1 LTLDRRTDV
10 GDCSTSVSNQH
21 HDGTVTAIHPPPA
34 ELVGRDPEL
43 AALAQAVDDAGAGR
57 GRVVLLT
64 GDAGIGKTCLA
75 EAADGLARTAGFGVV
90 WGRCSADDAPA
101 YWPWS
106 QVMGAIGEGDLM
118 QPGRFATRAELFAA
132 VAEAVLARSRR
143 RPFLVVAEDVHWADS
158 DSLRLVEFLAA
169 VVAGEQLLLLATSR
183 ESADLR
189 VSAGVRR
196 LPLTGLDLDQTGQ
209 LVRRYVDSAPADEY
223 LAEVFRRTGGNPFFV
238 SEVAH
243 LQASRSGAAG
253 AVPAGVRQVL
263 EHRLARLPQ
272 GSVELLQTASVLGAP
287 RRDVLAAMTGL
298 AVTEVDALL
307 AEPVAAGVVVADG
320 FAHEL
325 VRETLYDGIAP
336 RARADLHRRAAETL
350 QAAGPAELARHWS
363 LASGDDARRHAAEL
377 AVVAGDMAVAGQAHE
392 QAVGHYLLAVQSGAR
407 TLAVRRRLGEAQVQ
421 AGQIEAG
428 RETLHEVAVEARA
441 GGDADTVA
449 RAVLAFGGG
458 VGGFEVDTF
467 DTEQRDLLE
476 DTLRLLPDEESGLRA
491 AVLARLSLVSAST
504 MPFEQ
509 RADLALEAASMASR
523 VGDPAAEVAALAA
536 LCDARSGPDFVDE
549 RIRAS
554 TRMLELAA
562 GNAVLELLGR
572 RLRLRARLE
581 LGDFAGVDADL
592 AGYARVADR
601 LRSPTYSWLVPMWRG
616 MLALRAGDLA
626 AASSLAAEV
635 ETLAVQA
642 QSANAEMMGWAL
654 RFHVARRAHDVEAIR
669 EMVGLVIDG
678 LEDYPAWGCQLALVH
693 AELGE
698 PERSRQ
704 LVRRMLDAGL
714 DAVPKDSEWAELLWA
729 FGEAALL
736 VDEADAVR
744 AVHAALEPYADLW
757 AVDGFG
763 AACLGQV
770 RDLLARLAA
779 YDAGPAAGTAAA
791 DSTRA
796 AFVRSGTVWTIDY
809 RGRTASV
816 VDSKGMRDLAT
827 LLARPG
833 VEVHALDLVEAAGGP
848 PRTEAGA
855 DTGPQLDAAARAAY
869 QRRLRELDEE
879 LDEAARDHDQGLLA
893 RLDDEK
899 QFLVAE
905 LTAALGLGGRARVT
919 GDRGER
925 ARKAVT
931 MRIATASRAI
941 GRVHPE
947 LARHLSVSV
956 TTGRFCCYRPEQ
968 DVDWQL

>member
-1 LTLDRRTDV
+1 MATTH
-10 GDCSTSVSNQH
+10 S
-21 HDGTVTAIHPPPA
+21 PPA

-64 GDAGIGKTCLA
+64 GEAGIGKTCLA
-75 EAADGLARTAGFGVV
+75 EAAGGLARAADFDVV

-106 QVMGAIGEGDLM
+106 QVLGAIGEGDLM
-118 QPGRFATRAELFAA
+118 QPGRFPTRAELFAA
-132 VAEAVLARSRR
+132 VAEAVLARSRQ
-143 RPFLVVAEDVHWADS
+143 RPFLVVTEDVHWADS

-169 VVAGEQLLLLATSR
+169 VVAGERLLLLVTSR
-183 ESADLR
+183 EPADLR
-189 VSAGVRR
+189 VGAGVRR
-196 LPLTGLDLDQTGQ
+196 FSLAGLDFDDTGE
-209 LVRRYVDSAPADEY
+209 LVRRYVDSEPSEEY

-243 LQASRSGAAG
+243 LQASRSGPTRGAG
-253 AVPAGVRQVL
+253 AVPIGVRQVL

-272 GSVELLQTASVLGAP
+272 GSVELLQMASVLGAP
-287 RRDVLAAMTGL
+287 RRDVLATMAGL
-298 AVTEVDALL
+298 SSDDVDALL

-377 AVVAGDMAVAGQAHE
+377 AVVAGDLAVAGQAHE
-392 QAVGHYLLAVQSGAR
+392 QAVDHYRLAMQSGVR

-428 RETLHEVAVEARA
+428 RDTLREVAIEARA
-441 GGDADTVA
+441 DGDADTVA

-467 DTEQRDLLE
+467 DTEQRGLLE
-476 DTLRLLPDEESGLRA
+476 DALRLLPVEESGLRA
-491 AVLARLSLVSAST
+491 AVLARLSLVSAT
-504 MPFEQ
+504 TLPFER
-509 RADLALEAASMASR
+509 RADLALEAVSMASR
-523 VGDPAAEVAALAA
+523 VDDPAAEIAALAA

-572 RLRLRARLE
+572 RLRLRAQLE

-592 AGYARVADR
+592 AGYARVAER
-601 LRSPTYSWLVPMWRG
+601 LRSPTYGWLVPMWRG
-616 MLALRAGDLA
+616 MLALRSGDLDA
-626 AASSLAAEV
+626 AASLAAEV
-635 ETLAVQA
+635 ESLAVQA

-654 RFHVARRAHDVEAIR
+654 RFHVARRGHDVETIR
-669 EMVGLVIDG
+669 EMIGLVIDG
-678 LEDYPAWGCQLALVH
+678 LEDYPAWGCQLALVY

-698 PERSRQ
+698 LERSRQ
-704 LVRRMLDAGL
+704 LVRRIMAAGL
-714 DAVPKDSEWAELLWA
+714 DVVPKDSEWAELLWA
-729 FGEAALL
+729 LGEAALL
-736 VDEADAVR
+736 VDEAAAVR

-770 RDLLARLAA
+770 RELLDRLAA
-779 YDAGPAAGTAAA
+779 YDAGPAAA
-791 DSTRA
+791 DPTRA
-796 AFVRSGTVWTIDY
+796 AFHRSGTVWNLEF
-809 RGRTASV
+809 RGRKASV
-816 VDSKGMRDLAT
+816 VDSKGMRDLGT

-848 PRTEAGA
+848 ARTEAGA

-869 QRRLRELDEE
+869 QRRLRDLDDE
-879 LDEAARDHDQGLLA
+879 LDEAAGDHDQGRLA

-905 LTAALGLGGRARVT
+905 LTAALGLGGRVRVT
-919 GDRGER
+919 GDRSER

-931 MRIATASRAI
+931 MRIATATRAI

-968 DVDWQL
+968 DVEWQL

>member
-1 LTLDRRTDV
+1 MATTHTPR
-10 GDCSTSVSNQH
+10 
-21 HDGTVTAIHPPPA
+21 A

-64 GDAGIGKTCLA
+64 GEAGIGKTCLA
-75 EAADGLARTAGFGVV
+75 EAADGLARAAGFDVV

-106 QVMGAIGEGDLM
+106 QVLSAIGESDLM
-118 QPGRFATRAELFAA
+118 QPGRFPTRAELFAA

-143 RPFLVVAEDVHWADS
+143 QPFLVVAEDLHWSDS

-169 VVAGEQLLLLATSR
+169 VVAGERLLLLVTSR
-183 ESADLR
+183 GESVDLQ
-189 VSAGVRR
+189 VSAGARR
-196 LPLTGLDLDQTGQ
+196 IPLTGLDLDQTGE
-209 LVRRYVDSAPADEY
+209 LVRRYVGAAPADEY

-243 LQASRSGAAG
+243 LQASRSGPAG

-272 GSVELLQTASVLGAP
+272 ASVELLQMASVLGAP

-298 AVTEVDALL
+298 SAAEVEALL
-307 AEPVAAGVVVADG
+307 AEPVAAGVVAADG

-325 VRETLYDGIAP
+325 VRETLYDGIAA

-363 LASGDDARRHAAEL
+363 LASGADALRRAAEL
-377 AVVAGDMAVAGQAHE
+377 AVVAGDIAVAGQAHE
-392 QAVGHYLLAVQSGAR
+392 QAVDHYRLALQSGSR
-407 TLAVRRRLGEAQVQ
+407 TLAVRRRLGEALVQ
-421 AGQIEAG
+421 AGHIEAG
-428 RETLHEVAVEARA
+428 RTTLREVAAEARA
-441 GGDADTVA
+441 AADAGTLA
-449 RAVLAFGGG
+449 EAVLAFGGG

-467 DTEQRDLLE
+467 DAEQRGLLE
-476 DTLRLLPDEESGLRA
+476 DALRMLPDEESGLRA
-491 AVLARLSLVSAST
+491 AVLARLSLASATTRS
-504 MPFEQ
+504 PEQ
-509 RADLALEAASMASR
+509 RAELALEAASMAAR
-523 VGDPAAEVAALAA
+523 VADPAAEVAALAA

-549 RIRAS
+549 RIRAGS
-554 TRMLELAA
+554 RMIELAA
-562 GNAVLELLGR
+562 GNALLELLGR

-581 LGDFAGVDADL
+581 LGDFDGVDADL
-592 AGYARVADR
+592 AGYARVVEP

-616 MLALRAGDLA
+616 MLALRAGDLDS
-626 AASSLAAEV
+626 ASSHAAEV
-635 ETLAVQA
+635 EQLASQA
-642 QSANAEMMGWAL
+642 QSANAELMAWGL
-654 RFHVARRAHDVEAIR
+654 SFHIARRRRDVDAIR
-669 EMVGLVIDG
+669 ELTSLVIG
-678 LEDYPAWGCQLALVH
+678 SMEDYPAWSCQLALIH

-698 PERSRQ
+698 PERCRQ
-704 LVRRMLDAGL
+704 LVRRVLGAGL
-714 DAVPKDSEWAELLWA
+714 DAVPRDAEWVELLWA
-729 FGEAALL
+729 LGEAALL

-744 AVHAALEPYADLW
+744 AVHTALEPYADLW

-763 AACLGQV
+763 TACLGQV
-770 RDLLARLAA
+770 RELLDRLAA
-779 YDAGPAAGTAAA
+779 YDERPAAA
-791 DSTRA
+791 DPTRA
-796 AFVRSGTVWTIDY
+796 SFLRSGSVWTLDF

-816 VDSKGMRDLAT
+816 VDSKGMRDLAA

-833 VEVHALDLVEAAGGP
+833 VEVHSLDLVEAAGGP
-848 PRTEAGA
+848 ARTEAGA

-869 QRRLRELDEE
+869 QRRLRELDDEI
-879 LDEAARDHDQGLLA
+879 DEAARDHDSGRRE
-893 RLDDEK
+893 RLEDEK
-899 QFLVAE
+899 GFLVAE
-905 LTAALGLGGRARVT
+905 LTAALGLGGRVRVT

-947 LARHLSVSV
+947 LARHLAVSV
-956 TTGRFCCYRPEQ
+956 TTGRFCSYRPEQ
-968 DVDWQL
+968 DVEWQL